1 MGEEQ
6 LPSLAFG
13 IASECSFRLK
23 AKVDRPRDRFGV
35 VVGAVDRYGLR
46 RPLKIENPMNR
57 LHPKTFFIYGSHSA
71 RLLTVSLAAA
81 LKVLKKSARKLLS
94 SSDQLASPRC
104 LQKHC

>member
-35 VVGAVDRYGLR
+35 IVGAVGRMASDD
-46 RPLKIENPMNR
+46 
-57 LHPKTFFIYGSHSA
+57 
-71 RLLTVSLAAA
+71 
-81 LKVLKKSARKLLS
+81 LS
-94 SSDQLASPRC
+94 
-104 LQKHC
+104 K